1 MPNKNINEP
10 AKSLNAK
17 FKEALSRL
25 GDLPKTFR
33 LVWFAAKGWTIA
45 WFILLIVQ
53 GLLPGA
59 TVYLTKLVVD
69 GLKLAIEVARQTRD
83 FGASFQVLSAPA
95 IWMAL
100 VLIVTE
106 LLQGLV
112 NWVRTVQSEL
122 LQDYIS
128 GLIQQKS
135 VAADIAFYESP
146 EYYDKL
152 ERARSD
158 ASSRSLSLL
167 ENSGSL
173 LQNSITLLTMAA
185 VLIPYGW
192 WLPIALIV
200 SMFPALI
207 VVMRANQ
214 EYYQW
219 WQKTTTDRRK
229 SQYYE
234 LLLTLGSFAPEV
246 RLFSLGSYYQ
256 SAYQALRQRLRD
268 ERLRL
273 MVNQSM
279 ARLLAGTCGL
289 VIAGGAMVWMVWRA
303 LLGLV
308 TLGDLALFYQAFN
321 RGQGLTRTLLGNVG
335 QVYTNSLFIG
345 NLFEFL
351 LLEPKI
357 TDPPQPVSVP
367 STIKSGISFKNVSF
381 HYPGTERSV
390 LQNFNFTIPAGK
402 IVAIVGDNG
411 AGKSTLIKLLCRF
424 YDPDSG
430 SIELDGIDFRDFS
443 QQELRRLIT
452 VLFQDPAPYQD
463 KAFQNIALGDL
474 SMSADRADI
483 ETAARAAGAHE
494 VINRLPQKYDQ
505 VLGKWF
511 ADGTDLSGGEWQRVA
526 LARAFFRRAQIIIL
540 DEPTSAMDSWAEAD
554 WLERFRTLANGR
566 TALVITHRFTLA
578 MRADIIHVM
587 RNGQIVES
595 GTHKELLE
603 QGGFYAQSWE
613 TQINTDFI
621 NQ

>member
-1 MPNKNINEP
+1 MSPKNINEP
-10 AKSLNAK
+10 AKSLTRR
-17 FKEALSRL
+17 FQEVLSRL
-25 GDLPKTFR
+25 GDLPKTFK
-33 LVWFAAKGWTIA
+33 LVWLAAKGWTIA

-53 GLLPGA
+53 GLLPGV

-69 GLKLAIEVARQTRD
+69 GLRVAIETARQTRD
-83 FGASFQVLSAPA
+83 FNASAQVLIEPA
-95 IWMAL
+95 IWMAA
-100 VLIVTE
+100 VLILTE
-106 LLQGLV
+106 LLQGAIG
-112 NWVRTVQSEL
+112 WVRTVQSEL

-128 GLIQQKS
+128 GLIQQKA

-158 ASSRSLSLL
+158 ASGRSISLL

-185 VLIPYGW
+185 VLIPYGS
-192 WLPIALIV
+192 WLPLALIV
-200 SMFPALI
+200 SMVPALS
-207 VVMRANQ
+207 VVMRANRQ
-214 EYYQW
+214 YYQW
-219 WQKTTTDRRK
+219 WQQTTTDRRRT
-229 SQYYE
+229 QYYE

-246 RLFSLGSYYQ
+246 RLFNLGSYYQ
-256 SAYQALRQRLRD
+256 SAYQALRRRLRE
-268 ERLRL
+268 ERLKL

-279 ARLLAGTCGL
+279 ARLLAAACGL
-289 VIAGGAMVWMVWRA
+289 IIAGGAMIWMVWRA

-321 RGQGLTRTLLGNVG
+321 RGQSIARTLLGNVG
-335 QVYTNSLFIG
+335 QVYTNSLFIN

-351 LLEPKI
+351 LLEPQVI
-357 TDPPQPVSVP
+357 DPPQPKSLP
-367 STIKSGISFKNVSF
+367 SPIQSGISFKNVTF
-381 HYPGTERSV
+381 HYPGTERFV
-390 LQNFNFTIPAGK
+390 LQNFNFAIPAGK
-402 IVAIVGDNG
+402 VVAIVGDNG

-430 SIELDGIDFRDFS
+430 SIELDGIDYRAFS

-452 VLFQDPAPYQD
+452 VLFQSPAPYQD
-463 KAFQNIALGDL
+463 KALQNIALGDL
-474 SMSADRADI
+474 SLSANMSDI
-483 ETAARAAGAHE
+483 ETAAKAAGAHE
-494 VINRLPQKYDQ
+494 VIDRLPKKYDH

-511 ADGTDLSGGEWQRVA
+511 AEGTDLSGGEWQRVA
-526 LARAFFRRAQIIIL
+526 LARAFFRRAEIIIL

-595 GTHKELLE
+595 GTHNELIAL
-603 QGGFYAQSWE
+603 GGFYAQSWK
-613 TQINTDFI
+613 TQTNSSLATE
-621 NQ
+621 